1 MNPFQNPKPSF
12 SIFAAVSA
20 HAIVHSS
27 PTIANNSHA
36 AAAAKC
42 TCENITNP
50 PSLPVLQI
58 RVAYPDCNHF
68 RRAKATDQGAKIK
81 RELKGYE

>member
-12 SIFAAVSA
+12 SIFAAVDA

-27 PTIANNSHA
+27 PTIAKNSHA

-42 TCENITNP
+42 TCENITDP
-50 PSLPVLQI
+50 PGLPVLQI

-68 RRAKATDQGAKIK
+68 RRDKATDRGAKIK
-81 RELKGYE
+81 RELEGY